1 MNLGA
6 LVHMGTI
13 GALWASRGVKK
24 DSKKDFSRQKI
35 VNNLKMWKI
44 FCTKVVVVV
53 AVVFDGLFIGF
64 VVVVVF
70 VVIVVVVDPRN
81 LPLKLG

>member
-6 LVHMGTI
+6 SVHMGTI
-13 GALWASRGVKK
+13 GALWDSRGVKK
-24 DSKKDFSRQKI
+24 DSKKDFSKRKM

-53 AVVFDGLFIGF
+53 VVAVVVIGIFIGF
-64 VVVVVF
+64 VVVVVVF
-70 VVIVVVVDPRN
+70 VVIVVVVIVA
-81 LPLKLG
+81 